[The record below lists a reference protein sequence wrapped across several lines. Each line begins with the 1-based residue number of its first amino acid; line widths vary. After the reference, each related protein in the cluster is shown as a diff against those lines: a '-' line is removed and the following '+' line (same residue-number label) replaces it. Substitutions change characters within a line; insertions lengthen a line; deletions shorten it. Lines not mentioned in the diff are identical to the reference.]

1 MHKII
6 LLSSEYAL
14 EDILKSGLYNNEDFG
29 NIEQD
34 FQRKGPR
41 KQRPRNPFYKAEEES
56 ENVPEP
62 DNEEQEGSPAL
73 ESTED
78 ETEEGDE
85 EFQQL
90 YDDLDDSK
98 DTDYFGGKFEEIYE
112 NLVNVANTA
121 TGDQSQS
128 GSFLPPE
135 IYALHMESHSQ
146 RMGILSRYV
155 ETSNYSLEPEAGPE
169 VREWDDEVSWVNY
182 DFMETVNNFPRLDFI
197 PSKETTVLEDKY
209 RIVDPPEESPK
220 EESFYQVPRNLAP
233 VYPEVCST
241 PKPSSDA
248 ASKCNLQF
256 RA

>member
-1 MHKII
+1 M
-6 LLSSEYAL
+6 
-14 EDILKSGLYNNEDFG
+14 
-29 NIEQD
+29 
-34 FQRKGPR
+34 
-41 KQRPRNPFYKAEEES
+41 
-56 ENVPEP
+56 PEP
-62 DNEEQEGSPAL
+62 DNEEREESPAL
-73 ESTED
+73 ELTED
-78 ETEEGDE
+78 ETEDGDE

-112 NLVNVANTA
+112 NLVNVG
-121 TGDQSQS
+121 GDQSQS
-128 GSFLPPE
+128 GPGSFLPPE

-169 VREWDDEVSWVNY
+169 VREWDAEVSWVNY
-182 DFMETVNNFPRLDFI
+182 DVMETVNNFPRLDFI

-248 ASKCNLQF
+248 ASKCNV
-256 RA
+256 

>member
-1 MHKII
+1 M
-6 LLSSEYAL
+6 

-41 KQRPRNPFYKAEEES
+41 KQRPRNPFYKAEESEHVPVPGDEEES
-56 ENVPEP
+56 
-62 DNEEQEGSPAL
+62 SPAL
-73 ESTED
+73 ESSED
-78 ETEEGDE
+78 EVEEGDDQ
-85 EFQQL
+85 FQQL

-112 NLVNVANTA
+112 NLVNVTDTA
-121 TGDQSQS
+121 GDQGQS
-128 GSFLPPE
+128 GPGSFLPPE

-169 VREWDDEVSWVNY
+169 VRDWEGEVSWVNY
-182 DFMETVNNFPRLDFI
+182 DVMETVNSFPRLDFI
-197 PSKETTVLEDKY
+197 PSKESTVLEDKY
-209 RIVDPPEESPK
+209 RIVDPEESK

-233 VYPEVCST
+233 VYPEACST

-248 ASKCNLQF
+248 SSKNVQSI
-256 RA
+256 